1 MKWVTTDYKG
11 NPKVWYS
18 EDEITKYKSFLQE
31 IRDLKKANNINDDVF
46 KMINRKNL
54 ISQVL

>member
-31 IRDLKKANNINDDVF
+31 IRDLKKADGINDDVF
-46 KMINRKNL
+46 KMINRFLEVGK
-54 ISQVL
+54 